1 MSTEI
6 QSDVTEKPEGN
17 DKAHVTGKQQ
27 GLRNYIAPLLIAAI
41 AAVVIAAWQWYE
53 ASSQIKD
60 LQKEFERR
68 LVEVDLSIE
77 RRFVEVDSSNK
88 ELRSIS
94 DKVREKREE
103 TEARLKLLET
113 NLTESISRQETLE
126 GLYQDLAPG
135 RDEVIMEE
143 VEQLLLIANQQLQ
156 LANNVKAALIAMQE
170 ANVRLQ
176 RINHPQLSP
185 LRDVLAKDMGLLKAV
200 PMVDTMGISLRL
212 ERLAEAVDKLPLV
225 MEIRPPKNKNVPH
238 KPQTWG
244 GKWQNFLLEIWNDI
258 KQLIRIQHVGEQDI
272 PPPSHSYFLRENL
285 KLRLLSAHNAL
296 LAHDAVSFKANLK
309 ISIEWINKYYDNKSK
324 PTISMLATLHQL
336 NDNEIGIELPNV
348 SASYDA
354 VRKYRLTAKK
364 KTKEAPINSKAIEQK
379 RILEKAEADED
390 ARILAEAAAKAKAG
404 SKAKAGEEVEIEIKV
419 DMETEAE
426 VGEEK

>member
-6 QSDVTEKPEGN
+6 QPDVTEKPEGN

-68 LVEVDLSIE
+68 LVEVDSSIE
-77 RRFVEVDSSNK
+77 RRLVEVDSSNK

-185 LRDVLAKDMGLLKAV
+185 LRDVLAKDMDLLKAV

-212 ERLAEAVDKLPLV
+212 ESLAEAVDKLPLV
-225 MEIRPPKNKNVPH
+225 MEIRPPENINAPH

-244 GKWQNFLLEIWNDI
+244 GKWQDFLLEIWNDI

-354 VRKYRLTAKK
+354 VRKYRITAKK
-364 KTKEAPINSKAIEQK
+364 KTKEAPINSNAIKQK

-390 ARILAEAAAKAKAG
+390 ARLLAEAAAKAKAG
-404 SKAKAGEEVEIEIKV
+404 SKAKAGEEVEIEMEV

>member
-68 LVEVDLSIE
+68 LVEVDSSIE
-77 RRFVEVDSSNK
+77 GRLVEVDSSNK

-185 LRDVLAKDMGLLKAV
+185 LRDVLAKDMDLLKAV

-212 ERLAEAVDKLPLV
+212 ESLAEAVDKLPLV
-225 MEIRPPKNKNVPH
+225 MEIRPPENKNAPH

-324 PTISMLATLHQL
+324 PTISMLAILHQL

-354 VRKYRLTAKK
+354 VRKYRITAKK
-364 KTKEAPINSKAIEQK
+364 KTKEAPINSKVIEQK

-390 ARILAEAAAKAKAG
+390 ARLLAEAAAKAKAG
-404 SKAKAGEEVEIEIKV
+404 SKAKA
-419 DMETEAE
+419 EAE
-426 VGEEK
+426 AGEEK